1 MAEACENFS
10 PLYSSLKSACAS
22 KCSNTS
28 SSYFSANGLIAPGV
42 IECSPP
48 KINGNFL
55 LIIIYLFR
63 LDNCVI
69 ASLILFF
76 ILKGLRVL
84 MPILL

>member
-48 KINGNFL
+48 KTKGNFFSDSM
-55 LIIIYLFR
+55 IEFIF
-63 LDNCVI
+63 DN
-69 ASLILFF
+69 S
-76 ILKGLRVL
+76 GL
-84 MPILL
+84 MPRQIW